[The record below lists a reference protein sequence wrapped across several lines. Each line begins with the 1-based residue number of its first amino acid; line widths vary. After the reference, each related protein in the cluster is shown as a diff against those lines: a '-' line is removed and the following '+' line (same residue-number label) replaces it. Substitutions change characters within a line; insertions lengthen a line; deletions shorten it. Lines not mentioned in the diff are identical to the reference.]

1 MRLVNDKGCHNEQAV
16 VRAQALAKCPKL
28 VTVEAVEALRDDR

>member
-1 MRLVNDKGCHNEQAV
+1 MRLISRVVNDKGCHNEQAV

-28 VTVEAVEALRDDR
+28 VTG